1 MHQIPTDLECSK
13 KIFLILDKYYTCEEN
28 FCLLFYTSNFW
39 TKNFLGKSADII
51 EIEDYPMQE
60 HSSDLIIL
68 FLVVRLS
75 HVTKVSG

>member
-13 KIFLILDKYYTCEEN
+13 KIYLILDKYYTSEEN

-39 TKNFLGKSADII
+39 TKNFLGKSVDII

-60 HSSDLIIL
+60 YSSDLIIL

-75 HVTKVSG
+75 LVTKVSG